1 MGSYLSEPTAR
12 RAVPTLSPLG
22 RVLQVGFEDADAGE
36 VAIALG
42 EIEAVA
48 DDKLVGDLEAH
59 EVGLELD
66 LAASAFVEE
75 HTGAEV
81 GEQSV
86 LRVSQPAE
94 VSF

>member
-1 MGSYLSEPTAR
+1 MGSYLSERTAR
-12 RAVPTLSPLG
+12 RAVPLSPLG
-22 RVLQVGFEDADAGE
+22 WVLQVGFEDADAGE
-36 VAIALG
+36 VAIAFG

-66 LAASAFVEE
+66 LAASTFVEE
-75 HTGAEV
+75 HAGAEA

>member
-1 MGSYLSEPTAR
+1 MGSYLSERTAR

-22 RVLQVGFEDADAGE
+22 WVLQVGFEDADTGE
-36 VAIALG
+36 VAVALG

-48 DDKLVGDLEAH
+48 DDKLVGDLESH

-75 HTGAEV
+75 HAGAEA